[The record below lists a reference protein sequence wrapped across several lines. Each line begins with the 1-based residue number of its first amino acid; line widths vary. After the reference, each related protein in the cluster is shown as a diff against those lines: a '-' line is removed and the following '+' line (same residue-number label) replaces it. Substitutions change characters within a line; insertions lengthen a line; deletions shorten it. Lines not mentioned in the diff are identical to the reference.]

1 MSRNTTELTR
11 DALSAIY
18 LNDRHEASRRLRW
31 LAADLERGEPM
42 PTIELIGPN
51 ETITDVSGPCER
63 MRLAV

>member
-1 MSRNTTELTR
+1 MRTTTELTR

-18 LNDRHEASRRLRW
+18 LGDREEATRRLRW
-31 LAADLERGEPM
+31 LAQDLEAGGDM
-42 PTIELIGPN
+42 PVIDLIGPN